1 MPPYASRTSPGSTG
15 QCADERMATLTPK
28 LSDSYVENS
37 EAVAASKTEQP
48 FYETVAVFYF
58 GNRGPRSCQS
68 GPMPWVSTE
77 LTGAG
82 VWSCGQKN
90 AE

>member
-1 MPPYASRTSPGSTG
+1 
-15 QCADERMATLTPK
+15 MATLTPE

-37 EAVAASKTEQP
+37 EAVAASKTEQL
-48 FYETVAVFYF
+48 FYETAAVFYF
-58 GNRGPRSCQS
+58 GNRGPRSCQA

-82 VWSCGQKN
+82 VFGLADKKMPSKTFCL
-90 AE
+90 EVEI